1 MRKTWTLVQKNL
13 ILSWKRHWLSALII
27 VFLAPVIFF
36 FFIAYSKNFFVPPAI
51 FGVGR
56 ATPLRSLADAVAYA
70 GGNRNTLGIVTNNLG
85 PEVQQ
90 IIDDISPALRAG
102 GVNPVVVDTDD
113 DILTVCPSTVRGTTP
128 CYAGVRFEST
138 PQNGSR
144 WSYVIRADGAFRER
158 IYVDRDTNDAQ
169 IYVLPV
175 QYAIDN
181 AIAVRNGSN
190 PLPLP
195 ENYLY
200 TSSTPEERDR
210 NITRLYM
217 DSLINIIAVAY
228 FVGLVGILYQLTGQ
242 MATERELGISQLI
255 EVMTARKRNWEAQA
269 MRLLSYHLSYD
280 ILYAPGWI
288 FIGAIVCRLNF
299 PTSSTGLLIG
309 FFILTGLSLSSWA
322 IFCAGFFKKA
332 QLSGISVTLVS
343 VVLAIIAQVQT
354 PTSSGAIIITGL
366 LFPPMNF
373 LYFIFFVA
381 YHERVNIGANLSQNP
396 PNAPWQVPGYA
407 FWIFAILQIF
417 IYPFLGAFV
426 ERALYGTTSKA
437 RSVQRSG
444 GEAHETVKIHG
455 LSKHYTPSRFG
466 NFMAR
471 IFRNPEPETVI
482 AVDDLSMVILKGELS
497 VILGANGAG
506 KSTTMDMLAGLQAPT
521 GGSIEI
527 DGSSIGICPQ
537 KNVLWDEL
545 TCEEH
550 VWIFNSLKSDKKDP
564 MSLNRDLLISCDLEQ
579 KLQAKSETLSGGQK
593 RKLQLAMMLT
603 GGSNLCLLDE
613 VSSGLDPLSRR
624 KIWDILLKERGN
636 RSLLFS
642 THFLDEADYLS
653 DTITV
658 LSKGKLVARGSSV
671 ELKQV
676 HGGGYR
682 VKIYN
687 TSQFQEPAGWSNVK
701 KHVYNDHVVYQLPD
715 STSATS
721 FARELEEHGVRE
733 YRIDGPTVEDVFLK
747 LAAEAKAALA
757 VAAPSD
763 RPLEAPPLEKTAS
776 MSSDEKALDLMPGR
790 RLSLAGQTWVLF
802 RKRITILKRNIF
814 PYTAAV
820 LIPVACAGLIT
831 LFLQGFERLTC
842 APREAVRPSPVFN
855 LATVSRILEEGL
867 QIPFGPPDA
876 LPQQLL
882 QALSFGGPANLTQAF
897 QPVASLNA
905 LNEWIA
911 TNYSTTTPGGF
922 FLDPQAAPT
931 FAWRGNY
938 LPGYALLVMNIVNNA
953 QIGGNPLIQT
963 GYQAFDRPFTPS
975 TGDSLQAVLY
985 FGLCMCIYP
994 AFFAL
999 YPTQE
1004 KINKVRALHWS
1015 NGVRVL
1021 PLWSAYALFD
1031 FCFVLTVSAACA
1043 IVYATIAD
1051 QLYFS
1056 NYLFIIFM
1064 LYGLAA
1070 MLLSYIL
1077 CTFCKSQLA
1086 AFAIAAGYHL
1096 STFLIYFL
1104 AYMVIVT
1111 FAPASDITDL
1121 VTIAHFAIATITPS
1135 GNLLRALLLSY
1146 NQFSL
1151 LCDGQEVNSNAG
1163 DITVFGGPI
1172 LYLIIHSFLF
1182 FGILIWIESGWRPN
1196 FIRRSTGKVQDAEE
1210 DIGEQVDDEVLQ
1222 EKKRVET
1229 CNDELRVMH
1238 VSKKFG
1244 DNLAVNDNCF
1254 GVPRNQVFAL
1264 LGPNGAGKSTTFGII
1279 RGDTRP
1285 SGREGDVLIENISI
1299 VRNRAAAR
1307 VHQGVC
1313 PQFDAMDSMTVAQHL
1328 EFYARARGVRAI
1340 DHNVEAVIQAVGLQ
1354 PYRTRLASKLSGG
1367 NKRKLS
1373 LGIALV
1379 GDPTV
1384 LLIDEGSSG
1393 MDAAAKRVMWRTLKD
1408 VSNNRSMV
1416 ISTHAMEEADALA
1429 GRVGIMARKMLA
1441 IGTSDDLRRR
1451 YGDALNVHV
1460 VHRDAPYTS
1469 EADMQRLKSWVETAF
1484 PGATV
1489 EDRSFHGQ
1497 VRFTVPNARPTAVA
1511 SSSGTTHAKPALTAT
1526 VNSEAESDRISHAS
1540 GPSAP
1545 RTGLVVS
1552 DDTDSSD
1559 TVAPGQD
1566 EKRGISAL
1574 FGTLE
1579 AARDELGI
1587 AFFAVNQPTL
1597 DSVFLSIVGK
1607 HKVLEE
1613 NYGRE
1618 HRGRT
1623 TLMGRVRGKVGT
1635 AMRTMF

>member
-1 MRKTWTLVQKNL
+1 MTFISKTWTLVQKNL
-13 ILSWKRHWLSALII
+13 ILSWNRHWFTALIT

-51 FGVGR
+51 FGVGSP
-56 ATPLRSLADAVAYA
+56 TPLRSLADAVAYA

-90 IIDDISPALRAG
+90 IIDDISPTLVAG
-102 GVNPVVVDTDD
+102 RVNPVVVDTDD
-113 DILTVCPSTVRGTTP
+113 DLLTVCPSTVRGTTP
-128 CYAGVRFEST
+128 CFAGVRFESS
-138 PQNGSR
+138 PSNGSR
-144 WSYVIRADGAFRER
+144 WSYILRADGAFRER

-169 IYVLPV
+169 IYVLPL

-181 AIAVRNGSN
+181 AIATRNGSG

-200 TSSTPEERDR
+200 TSSTAEERNR
-210 NITRLYM
+210 SITSLYM
-217 DSLINIIAVAY
+217 ESLINVIAVAY

-242 MATERELGISQLI
+242 MASEREIGISQLI

-269 MRLLSYHLSYD
+269 MRLLSYHISYD

-288 FIGAIVCRLNF
+288 FIGIIVCRLNF
-299 PTSSTGLLIG
+299 PTSSTGLLVG
-309 FFILTGLSLSSWA
+309 FFLLTGLSLSSWA
-322 IFCAGFFKKA
+322 IFCAGFFRKA

-373 LYFIFFVA
+373 LYFLFFVA
-381 YHERVNIGANLSQNP
+381 YHERINIAAQLSNDP
-396 PNAPWQVPGYA
+396 PNAPWSVPGYA
-407 FWIFAILQIF
+407 FWIFTIIHIF
-417 IYPFLGAFV
+417 AYPFLGAFV
-426 ERALYGTTSKA
+426 ERWLYGTTSKA

-444 GEAHETVKIHG
+444 GDAHETVKIHE
-455 LSKHYTPSRFG
+455 LSKHYQPSKFSR
-466 NFMAR
+466 FMAR
-471 IFRNPEPETVI
+471 LFRNQEPESVI
-482 AVDDLSMVILKGELS
+482 AVDNLSMSILKGELS
-497 VILGANGAG
+497 VLLGANGAG
-506 KSTTMDMLAGLQAPT
+506 KSTTMDMLAGLQAQT
-521 GGSIEI
+521 GGTIEI

-537 KNVLWDEL
+537 KNVLWDEM

-550 VWIFNSLKSDKKDP
+550 VWVFNSLKSDKKDL
-564 MSLNRDLLISCDLEQ
+564 MHVNRDLLRSCDLDL
-579 KLQAKSETLSGGQK
+579 KLKARSETLSGGQK

-642 THFLDEADYLS
+642 THFLDEADFLS
-653 DTITV
+653 DTITI
-658 LSKGKLVARGSSV
+658 LSKGRLVARGSSV

-687 TSQFQEPAGWSNVK
+687 TANFSEPAQWNRLK
-701 KHVYNDHVVYQLPD
+701 KHVHSDHVVYQLPD
-715 STSATS
+715 STTATA
-721 FARELEEHGVRE
+721 FARELEELGVKE
-733 YRIDGPTVEDVFLK
+733 YRVDGPTVEDVFLK

-763 RPLEAPPLEKTAS
+763 LPINAPLEKTAS
-776 MSSDEKALDLMPGR
+776 MSSQEKSLDLMPGR

-802 RKRITILKRNIF
+802 RKRFTILKRNIF
-814 PYTAAV
+814 PYAAAV
-820 LIPVACAGLIT
+820 IIPIACAALIT

-842 APREAVRPSPVFN
+842 APREAVQPS
-855 LATVSRILEEGL
+855 ATLGFARILEEGL
-867 QIPFGPPDA
+867 QIPYGPADSLSPE
-876 LPQQLL
+876 LLQLL
-882 QALSFGGPANLTQAF
+882 TAGGPADLSTAF
-897 QPVASLNA
+897 QPVSSVSA
-905 LNEWIA
+905 LNDFIRA
-911 TNYSTTTPGGF
+911 NYSTTTPGGF
-922 FLDPQAAPT
+922 YIDPQAGPT
-931 FAWRGNY
+931 FAWRGDY
-938 LPGYALLVMNIVNNA
+938 LPAFSLIVMNLLNNA
-953 QIGGNPLIQT
+953 QLGGSPPILV

-975 TGDSLQAVLY
+975 AGDSLQAVLY
-985 FGLCMCIYP
+985 FGLCMCIFP
-994 AFFAL
+994 GFFAL

-1021 PLWSAYALFD
+1021 PLWTAYALFD
-1031 FCFVLTVSAACA
+1031 FCFVLIISAACA

-1056 NYLFIIFM
+1056 SYLFIIFM

-1070 MLLSYIL
+1070 MLLSYVL

-1086 AFAIAAGYHL
+1086 AFAVAAGYQL

-1111 FAPASDITDL
+1111 FAPASDITNL
-1121 VTIAHFAIATITPS
+1121 VTIAHFAIATITPA

-1151 LCDGQEVNSNAG
+1151 LCQGRQVNTNAG

-1172 LYLIIHSFLF
+1172 LYLIIQSFVF
-1182 FGILIWIESGWRPN
+1182 FGILMWIESGWRPSL
-1196 FIRRSTGKVQDAEE
+1196 FRRRRKNKQDAEE
-1210 DIGEQVDDEVLQ
+1210 DIGEEVDPEVMS

-1229 CNDELRVMH
+1229 CEDELRVIH
-1238 VSKKFG
+1238 VSKQFG

-1254 GVPRNQVFAL
+1254 GVPRDQVFAL
-1264 LGPNGAGKSTTFGII
+1264 LGPNGAGKSTTFGMI

-1299 VRNRAAAR
+1299 VRNRASAR

-1313 PQFDAMDSMTVAQHL
+1313 PQFDAMDSMTVIEHL
-1328 EFYARARGVRAI
+1328 ELYARARGVR
-1340 DHNVEAVIQAVGLQ
+1340 DVNHNVEAVIQAVGLT
-1354 PYRTRLASKLSGG
+1354 PYRRRLASKLSGG

-1408 VSNNRSMV
+1408 VSNGRSMV

-1429 GRVGIMARKMLA
+1429 GRVGIMASKMLA
-1441 IGTSDDLRRR
+1441 IGTSDELRRR
-1451 YGDALNVHV
+1451 YGDALNVHI
-1460 VHRDAPYTS
+1460 VHRDAPYTN
-1469 EADMQRLKSWVETAF
+1469 ETDMQRIKDWVLREF
-1484 PGATV
+1484 PGAVV

-1497 VRFTVPNARPTAVA
+1497 VRFTVPNARPTGATA
-1511 SSSGTTHAKPALTAT
+1511 QATSGTTHAGG
-1526 VNSEAESDRISHAS
+1526 ESDETRGLSTSDAS
-1540 GPSAP
+1540 SA
-1545 RTGLVVS
+1545 
-1552 DDTDSSD
+1552 DTI
-1559 TVAPGQD
+1559 AE
-1566 EKRGISAL
+1566 EKRGISTL
-1574 FGTLE
+1574 FGKLE

-1607 HKVLEE
+1607 HKVQEE
-1613 NYGRE
+1613 NYERE
-1618 HRGRT
+1618 HPAKKSWGASLKRSIRE
-1623 TLMGRVRGKVGT
+1623 LVRN
-1635 AMRTMF
+1635 A

>member
-1 MRKTWTLVQKNL
+1 MTFTRKTWTLVQKNL
-13 ILSWKRHWLSALII
+13 ILSWNRHWLSSLIV

-51 FGVGR
+51 FGVGSP
-56 ATPLRSLADAVAYA
+56 TPLRSLADALSFA

-90 IIDDISPALRAG
+90 IIDDISPTLIAG

-113 DILTVCPSTVRGTTP
+113 DLLTVCPSTVRGTTR
-128 CYAGVRFEST
+128 CYAGIRFEST
-138 PQNGSR
+138 PSNGSR
-144 WSYVIRADGAFRER
+144 WSYVLRADGAFRER

-175 QYAIDN
+175 QYAVDN
-181 AIAVRNGSN
+181 AIAVRSGAD

-195 ENYLY
+195 DNYLY

-217 DSLINIIAVAY
+217 ESLINVIAVAY

-242 MATERELGISQLI
+242 MATEREIGISQLI

-288 FIGAIVCRLNF
+288 FIGIIVCRLNF
-299 PTSSTGLLIG
+299 PTSNTGLLIG
-309 FFILTGLSLSSWA
+309 FFLLSGLSLSSWA
-322 IFCAGFFKKA
+322 IFCAGFFRKA
-332 QLSGISVTLVS
+332 QLSGISVTLIS

-354 PTSSGAIIITGL
+354 PISSGAIIITGL

-381 YHERVNIGANLSQNP
+381 YHERINIGADLGNNP
-396 PNAPWQVPGYA
+396 PNAPWSVPGYA
-407 FWIFAILQIF
+407 FWIFAIIHILV
-417 IYPFLGAFV
+417 YPFLGAFV
-426 ERALYGTTSKA
+426 ERWLYGTTSKA
-437 RSVQRSG
+437 RSVQRTG
-444 GEAHETVKIHG
+444 GDAHETVKIHD
-455 LSKHYTPSRFG
+455 LSKHYQPSKFG
-466 NFMAR
+466 KSMAKL
-471 IFRNPEPETVI
+471 FRNPEPESVI
-482 AVDDLSMVILKGELS
+482 AVDNLSMSILKGELS
-497 VILGANGAG
+497 VLLGANGAG

-521 GGSIEI
+521 AGTIEI

-550 VWIFNSLKSDKKDP
+550 VWIFNSLKSDKKDGMP
-564 MSLNRDLLISCDLEQ
+564 VNRDLLVSCDLEQ
-579 KLQAKSETLSGGQK
+579 KLKARSETLSGGQK

-671 ELKQV
+671 ELKQI

-687 TSQFQEPAGWSNVK
+687 TSGFTEPAQWGRLK
-701 KHVYNDHVVYQLPD
+701 KHTYSDHIVYQLPD
-715 STSATS
+715 STTATA
-721 FARELEEHGVRE
+721 FAKELEELGIKE
-733 YRIDGPTVEDVFLK
+733 YRVDGPTVEDVFLK
-747 LAAEAKAALA
+747 LAAEAKAALEVA
-757 VAAPSD
+757 VPSD
-763 RPLEAPPLEKTAS
+763 RPLDAPPLEKTNS
-776 MSSDEKALDLMPGR
+776 MSSEEKTLDLMPGR
-790 RLSLAGQTWVLF
+790 RLSLLGQTWVLF

-820 LIPVACAGLIT
+820 LIPIACAGLIT

-842 APREAVRPSPVFN
+842 APREAVRPSAIFG

-867 QIPFGPPDA
+867 QIPYGPADA
-876 LPQQLL
+876 LNPELLQLL
-882 QALSFGGPANLTQAF
+882 TAGGPTNLTDAF
-897 QPVASLNA
+897 QPVSSVQA
-905 LNEWIA
+905 LNEFIRA
-911 TNYSTTTPGGF
+911 NYSTTTPGGF
-922 FLDPQAAPT
+922 FIDPQAGPT

-938 LPGYALLVMNIVNNA
+938 LPGYALIVMNLLNNA
-953 QIGGNPLIQT
+953 QLGGNPPILV

-975 TGDSLQAVLY
+975 AGDSLQAVLY

-1021 PLWSAYALFD
+1021 PLWTAYALFD
-1031 FCFVLTVSAACA
+1031 FIFVLIVSIACA

-1056 NYLFIIFM
+1056 SYLFIIFM

-1070 MLLSYIL
+1070 MLLSYVL

-1086 AFAIAAGYHL
+1086 AFAVAAGYHL

-1111 FAPASDITDL
+1111 FAPASDITSL
-1121 VTIAHFAIATITPS
+1121 VTIAHFAIATITPA

-1196 FIRRSTGKVQDAEE
+1196 FIRRKRKNPKDAEL
-1210 DIGEQVDDEVLQ
+1210 DVGEEVDPEVMA

-1229 CNDELRVMH
+1229 CDDELRVMH
-1238 VSKKFG
+1238 VSKQFG

-1254 GVPRNQVFAL
+1254 GVPRDQVFAL
-1264 LGPNGAGKSTTFGII
+1264 LGPNGAGKSTTFGMI

-1313 PQFDAMDSMTVAQHL
+1313 PQFDAMDAMTVVEHL
-1328 EFYARARGVRAI
+1328 QFYARARGVRNV
-1340 DHNVEAVIQAVGLQ
+1340 DHNVEAVIQAVGLA
-1354 PYRTRLASKLSGG
+1354 PYSRRLASKLSGG

-1408 VSNNRSMV
+1408 VSNGRSMV

-1429 GRVGIMARKMLA
+1429 GRVGIMASKMLA

-1451 YGDALNVHV
+1451 YGDALNVHI
-1460 VHRDAPYTS
+1460 VHRDAPYTN
-1469 EADMQRLKSWVETAF
+1469 ETDMQRIKDWVEREF
-1484 PGATV
+1484 PGAVV
-1489 EDRSFHGQ
+1489 EDRGFHGQ
-1497 VRFTVPNARPTAVA
+1497 VRFTVPNDRTAGRA
-1511 SSSGTTHAKPALTAT
+1511 AKTTHADGTMTIDDKQASTITPR
-1526 VNSEAESDRISHAS
+1526 SESDPTQDRM
-1540 GPSAP
+1540 PS
-1545 RTGLVVS
+1545 
-1552 DDTDSSD
+1552 DSSSAD
-1559 TVAPGQD
+1559 TIAE

-1574 FGTLE
+1574 FAKLE

-1607 HKVLEE
+1607 HKVQEE
-1613 NYGRE
+1613 NYERE
-1618 HRGRT
+1618 HPKRKWWGGEMKRVLRG
-1623 TLMGRVRGKVGT
+1623 LYLN
-1635 AMRTMF
+1635 A